1 MANKSA
7 ALDTNGYRKV
17 GLLDHVSYAAGDFGC
32 NMSFVLAG
40 TWFTLFYT
48 QYMGIDS
55 LLFSGILVVLKV
67 WDAINDPL
75 IGGLI
80 DNSKRKFKRGKFK
93 TFIFWGSFGLMLSAA
108 LCFLPFPQAPQI
120 VKVILC
126 LVGYMAWDACYTVV
140 NVPYGAMLS
149 LISDN
154 PSDRAS
160 LSAWR
165 SLGAMLAQIPVTSV
179 LPLVLYDENRNIM
192 GQRLF
197 VAALVLGVIG
207 LVAFQ
212 FMIRTTIERVKIE
225 PAVGEN
231 EVKFN
236 YITAVKNF
244 ALNRPAIGAT
254 LGPVAM
260 YLGTVGAA
268 TASQVMFQSY
278 FKNTAVSGLFT
289 LLMTLPMF
297 FFIPFLRKIVGRF
310 GKKEAAQKG
319 LLFSVIVTVAMLF
332 LPITP
337 DGKGL
342 LIFVICQL
350 LNGVGMGVFMC
361 VGNAMMADAIDYNEW
376 KHGTRE
382 EGVTYALHSFFR
394 KLAQGVGPSIGLVL
408 MVALGYDE
416 QLGASQPE
424 AVALNMRYLVAAM
437 FCLSAVLMWV
447 GTKFVYNLDKET
459 LAEMERD
466 LKARHEG

>member
-1 MANKSA
+1 MCI
-7 ALDTNGYRKV
+7 R
-17 GLLDHVSYAAGDFGC
+17 
-32 NMSFVLAG
+32 
-40 TWFTLFYT
+40 
-48 QYMGIDS
+48 
-55 LLFSGILVVLKV
+55 
-67 WDAINDPL
+67 
-75 IGGLI
+75 
-80 DNSKRKFKRGKFK
+80 
-93 TFIFWGSFGLMLSAA
+93 
-108 LCFLPFPQAPQI
+108 
-120 VKVILC
+120 
-126 LVGYMAWDACYTVV
+126 
-140 NVPYGAMLS
+140 
-149 LISDN
+149 
-154 PSDRAS
+154 DR
-160 LSAWR
+160 
-165 SLGAMLAQIPVTSV
+165 
-179 LPLVLYDENRNIM
+179 
-192 GQRLF
+192 
-197 VAALVLGVIG
+197 GVIG

-297 FFIPFLRKIVGRF
+297 FFIPCLRKIVGRF

-361 VGNAMMADAIDYNEW
+361 VGNAMMADAIDSVSYTHLDVY
-376 KHGTRE
+376 KR
-382 EGVTYALHSFFR
+382 
-394 KLAQGVGPSIGLVL
+394 QGPC
-408 MVALGYDE
+408 
-416 QLGASQPE
+416 Q
-424 AVALNMRYLVAAM
+424 
-437 FCLSAVLMWV
+437 
-447 GTKFVYNLDKET
+447 
-459 LAEMERD
+459 
-466 LKARHEG
+466 

>member
-1 MANKSA
+1 MLLAFPAGSA
-7 ALDTNGYRKV
+7 
-17 GLLDHVSYAAGDFGC
+17 
-32 NMSFVLAG
+32 
-40 TWFTLFYT
+40 
-48 QYMGIDS
+48 
-55 LLFSGILVVLKV
+55 
-67 WDAINDPL
+67 
-75 IGGLI
+75 
-80 DNSKRKFKRGKFK
+80 
-93 TFIFWGSFGLMLSAA
+93 
-108 LCFLPFPQAPQI
+108 I

-289 LLMTLPMF
+289 LLMTC
-297 FFIPFLRKIVGRF
+297 
-310 GKKEAAQKG
+310 
-319 LLFSVIVTVAMLF
+319 LLYTSR
-332 LPITP
+332 
-337 DGKGL
+337 
-342 LIFVICQL
+342 
-350 LNGVGMGVFMC
+350 C
-361 VGNAMMADAIDYNEW
+361 V
-376 KHGTRE
+376 
-382 EGVTYALHSFFR
+382 
-394 KLAQGVGPSIGLVL
+394 
-408 MVALGYDE
+408 
-416 QLGASQPE
+416 
-424 AVALNMRYLVAAM
+424 
-437 FCLSAVLMWV
+437 
-447 GTKFVYNLDKET
+447 
-459 LAEMERD
+459 
-466 LKARHEG
+466 